1 MKPIWISSTKAAE
14 LLGISDRQVR
24 RSVSMWNYRWS
35 EKDGRKVLEIDVR
48 SLPAEASN
56 RYVQETLPEAPE
68 VATRAEDVETVIR
81 SYDRATDRA
90 KKNFD
95 KWTLILLKCEGITG
109 TKELGRFV
117 DEWNKAHP
125 EMKTSIKSIY
135 RQRASV
141 EDGGKISLI
150 NHRETMR
157 STVTDTMF
165 DDFKT
170 AYLTANKLSVFS
182 SWMIALGKAMERGD
196 VKDQSEFPSKSAF
209 NRRLKSEFAP
219 DVIYFAREGKKKFYD
234 NKGYHLDRDYS
245 DLKAGQVWVGDTRT
259 WDVFVKVQGQEKPA
273 TCYITLF
280 MDFKTYMPMGWCLH
294 HDAPGTENTL
304 RAMRN
309 GIERYGLPEEIYVDN
324 GREYRN
330 RDFSGQSRGHQIV
343 EDEQYAESMASR
355 LGIKMHFAIVRNAR
369 AKIIERNFLIIKNG
383 FDRLFNS
390 FKGGTVVEKP
400 EPLKGVLKRGDFAT
414 WEEFYDMAQDYMQNV
429 FPGLPCQGKHHN
441 GKTRSQLWNEEIVKR
456 EPMRRVSKE
465 TLSML
470 VSRTVSGRIM
480 HMGFH
485 LAQLDTWYWAEWM
498 PVWKGREVIFR
509 YDPDDMRTAWCYDLN
524 KKLIGECTLQSAV
537 GAMVK
542 DDDAVGKQLIA
553 ESVARKRREEK
564 LLKEICPDMT
574 KEQAADYISAMRS
587 AVGPQDI
594 FVPQGPT
601 HLTRHDR
608 DSAQLKADRKV
619 GNADIYN
626 IFDGDVEEKPSTDL
640 WDELTTSEAM

>member
-170 AYLTANKLSVFS
+170 AYLTANKLSAFS
-182 SWMIALGKAMERGD
+182 SWMIAFGKAKERGECKGED
-196 VKDQSEFPSKSAF
+196 DFPSKSAF
-209 NRRLKSEFAP
+209 VRRLKSEFAP

-259 WDVFVKVQGQEKPA
+259 WDVFVKVQGQEKPTTPRAPRTPCVPCA
-273 TCYITLF
+273 TASSATVSRKKSTWTTVANTATATSPAKAVATRSW
-280 MDFKTYMPMGWCLH
+280 KTSSMPNPWQ
-294 HDAPGTENTL
+294 A
-304 RAMRN
+304 A
-309 GIERYGLPEEIYVDN
+309 
-324 GREYRN
+324 
-330 RDFSGQSRGHQIV
+330 S
-343 EDEQYAESMASR
+343 ASR
-355 LGIKMHFAIVRNAR
+355 CTSPSCVTPVQRSLNA
-369 AKIIERNFLIIKNG
+369 
-383 FDRLFNS
+383 
-390 FKGGTVVEKP
+390 
-400 EPLKGVLKRGDFAT
+400 
-414 WEEFYDMAQDYMQNV
+414 
-429 FPGLPCQGKHHN
+429 
-441 GKTRSQLWNEEIVKR
+441 
-456 EPMRRVSKE
+456 
-465 TLSML
+465 
-470 VSRTVSGRIM
+470 
-480 HMGFH
+480 
-485 LAQLDTWYWAEWM
+485 
-498 PVWKGREVIFR
+498 
-509 YDPDDMRTAWCYDLN
+509 
-524 KKLIGECTLQSAV
+524 
-537 GAMVK
+537 
-542 DDDAVGKQLIA
+542 
-553 ESVARKRREEK
+553 
-564 LLKEICPDMT
+564 
-574 KEQAADYISAMRS
+574 
-587 AVGPQDI
+587 
-594 FVPQGPT
+594 
-601 HLTRHDR
+601 
-608 DSAQLKADRKV
+608 
-619 GNADIYN
+619 
-626 IFDGDVEEKPSTDL
+626 
-640 WDELTTSEAM
+640 TS